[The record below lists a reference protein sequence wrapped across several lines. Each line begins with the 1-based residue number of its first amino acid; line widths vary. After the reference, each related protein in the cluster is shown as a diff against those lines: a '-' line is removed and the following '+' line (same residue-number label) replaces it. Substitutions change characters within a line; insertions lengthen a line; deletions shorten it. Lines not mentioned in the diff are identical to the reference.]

1 MNILLVEDDAPLA
14 MGIEYALK
22 KQDFAVSIAKN
33 IKDAYRLFNEDIQLI
48 LLDVTLPDGN
58 GYDFCKEI
66 RQTSNVPIIFMTAL
80 MMSLM

>member
-58 GYDFCKEI
+58 GYDFARKYA
-66 RQTSNVPIIFMTAL
+66 RPAMYP
-80 MMSLM
+80 